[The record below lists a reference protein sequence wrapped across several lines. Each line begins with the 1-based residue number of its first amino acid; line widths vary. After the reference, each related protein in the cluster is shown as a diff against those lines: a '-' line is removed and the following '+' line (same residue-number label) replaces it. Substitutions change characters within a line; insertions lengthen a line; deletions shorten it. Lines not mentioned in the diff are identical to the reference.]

1 MPDFLRTLLRFAQRS
16 GYSDPVESSPMEK
29 VAREVAARLRESGH
43 IAYFAGGCVRDMV
56 RGLIPKDYDIATAAR
71 PEVVQALFPRTF
83 AVGAHFGVIIVVE
96 NGFQFEVAT
105 FRSDDAY
112 IDGRHPSA
120 VHFSSPEEDAQRRD
134 FTINGMF
141 YDPVAKKV
149 IDFVGGRADIGAKLV
164 RAIDDPA
171 RRFTEDRLRMLRAVR
186 FATTLDYEIDK
197 TTWEALVTNAS
208 SINQISAERIRDE
221 LIRIFMSPNRVRGW
235 DLLDS
240 SGLMRAIFPELDA
253 MKGVLQP
260 EQFHPEGD
268 VFVHTRLMLH
278 LLPQKVSVPLVF
290 AVLFHDVA
298 KPVTATVD
306 KTGRIR
312 FNDHDRIGAQ
322 MTEAIMRRLRFSGAE
337 IEATVEM
344 VRQHMVFKDA
354 PNMRVAKLKRFMARP
369 TFGEELELHR
379 VDCESSHRMLD
390 NYEFLLRKRE
400 EFANEPIIPP
410 PLMRGDDLIALG
422 LKPGPKFGEILEAV
436 ETRQLEGTVRT
447 REEALE
453 WVKREYFSGRKN

>member
-1 MPDFLRTLLRFAQRS
+1 
-16 GYSDPVESSPMEK
+16 MEK
-29 VAREVAARLRESGH
+29 VARVVAARLRESGH
-43 IAYFAGGCVRDMV
+43 VAYFAGGCVRDMV
-56 RGLIPKDYDIATAAR
+56 RGLVPKDYDIVTDAR
-71 PEVVQALFPRTF
+71 PEAVQSLFPHTF
-83 AVGAHFGVIIVVE
+83 AVGAHFGVIIVLE
-96 NGFQFEVAT
+96 SGFQFEVAT

-141 YDPVAKKV
+141 YDPVAENV
-149 IDFVGGRADIGAKLV
+149 IDFVAGSADIDAKLV
-164 RAIDDPA
+164 RAIGDPA
-171 RRFTEDRLRMLRAVR
+171 RRFAEDRLRMLRAVR
-186 FATTLDYEIDK
+186 FATALDYQIDK
-197 TTWEALVTNAS
+197 QTWDALVANAAT
-208 SINQISAERIRDE
+208 INQISAERIRDE
-221 LIRIFMSPNRVRGW
+221 LVRIFLSPNRVRGW
-235 DLLDS
+235 DLLDA
-240 SGLMRAIFPELDA
+240 SGLMRAIVPELEA

-268 VFVHTRLMLH
+268 VFVHTRLMLQ
-278 LLPQKVSVPLVF
+278 LLPEEVSVPLVL
-290 AVLFHDVA
+290 AVLLHDVA
-298 KPVTATVD
+298 KPVTSRVD
-306 KTGRIR
+306 RTGRIR
-312 FNDHDRIGAQ
+312 FNDHDRIGAE

-344 VRQHMVFKDA
+344 VRQHMVVKDA
-354 PNMRVAKLKRFMARP
+354 PNMRVAKLNPFMARR
-369 TFGEELELHR
+369 TFEDALELHR

-410 PLMRGDDLIALG
+410 PLVRGDDLIALG

-436 ETRQLEGTVRT
+436 ETRQLEGTLGT

-453 WVKREYFSGRKN
+453 WVKREYLPGKTD

>member
-1 MPDFLRTLLRFAQRS
+1 MPSTRALRFAQRS
-16 GYSDPVESSPMEK
+16 GYSDPVESSSMEK
-29 VAREVAARLRESGH
+29 VALEVAARLRQSGH

-56 RGLIPKDYDIATAAR
+56 RGLTPKDYDIVTDAR
-71 PEVVQALFPRTF
+71 PEAVKSLFPHTF
-83 AVGAHFGVIIVVE
+83 AVGAHFGVIIVLE

-112 IDGRHPSA
+112 IDGRHPTA

-141 YDPVAKKV
+141 YDPVAEKV
-149 IDFVGGRADIGAKLV
+149 IDFVGGRADIDAKLV
-164 RAIDDPA
+164 RAIGDPGQ
-171 RRFTEDRLRMLRAVR
+171 RFAEDRLRMLRAVR
-186 FATTLDYEIDK
+186 FATVLDYQIDQK
-197 TTWEALVTNAS
+197 TWDALATNAE
-208 SINQISAERIRDE
+208 SINQISAERIREE
-221 LIRIFMSPNRVRGW
+221 LVSIFCSPNRVRGW
-235 DLLDS
+235 DFLDS
-240 SGLMRAIFPELDA
+240 SGLMWAILPELEA

-268 VFVHTRLMLH
+268 VFVHTRLMLQ
-278 LLPQKVSVPLVF
+278 LLPQEVSVSLVL
-290 AVLFHDVA
+290 AVLFHDVG

-312 FNDHDRIGAQ
+312 FNEHDRIGAQ

-344 VRQHMVFKDA
+344 VKQHMVFKDV

-369 TFGEELELHR
+369 TFQDELELHR

-390 NYEFLLRKRE
+390 NYEFLLRKRQ

-410 PLMRGDDLIALG
+410 PLVRGDDLIALG

-436 ETRQLEGTVRT
+436 ETRQLEGTLRT
-447 REEALE
+447 REEALK
-453 WVKREYFSGRKN
+453 WVKREYFSGANE